1 MWRQSRSCLGSGSLR
16 SPSKSQRFISD
27 FEGYLCDIG
36 SIDVFGR
43 YLRFALASLC
53 APLLVL
59 RLTLGLA
66 SLALARYGQAS
77 RRQCSHSRLL
87 RFRGL
92 GTSDAFAPLVPN
104 PLKLCVC
111 SSSRFLWSPLPPL

>member
-1 MWRQSRSCLGSGSLR
+1 MSQKSRSCSCSGSLR
-16 SPSKSQRFISD
+16 SPSKSQRFISVV
-27 FEGYLCDIG
+27 EGSLYDIG

-43 YLRFALASLC
+43 YLRFTLASLC

-59 RLTLGLA
+59 RLALGLA
-66 SLALARYGQAS
+66 PLALARYGQAS

-92 GTSDAFAPLVPN
+92 GTSDAFAP
-104 PLKLCVC
+104 
-111 SSSRFLWSPLPPL
+111 